1 MAQKIISSYGMV
13 KPNLPVDRQSLPSMY
28 RHADK
33 LLAVIGLQSGP
44 NGGEASAAA
53 VAGAI
58 APNAPDQDR

>member
-1 MAQKIISSYGMV
+1 MTRKIISSYGMLE
-13 KPNLPVDRQSLPSMY
+13 PNLPVARRCLPSIY

-33 LLAVIGLQSGP
+33 VRAVIGLQSGL

>member
-1 MAQKIISSYGMV
+1 MTRKIISSYGMV
-13 KPNLPVDRQSLPSMY
+13 EPNLPVDRRCLPCIY
-28 RHADK
+28 RHAGK
-33 LLAVIGLQSGP
+33 VRAVIGLQSGP

>member
-1 MAQKIISSYGMV
+1 MTRKIISSYGMV
-13 KPNLPVDRQSLPSMY
+13 EPNLPVDRRCLPSIY

-33 LLAVIGLQSGP
+33 VRAVIGLQSGL

>member
-13 KPNLPVDRQSLPSMY
+13 EPNLPVDRRRLPSIY

-33 LLAVIGLQSGP
+33 VRAVIGLQSGP

-58 APNAPDQDR
+58 APNAPDQGR